1 MLERS
6 IKMKKTI
13 KVFILLFVFLALI
26 TSLLTIQK
34 NESNKTQDY
43 AARVP
48 LPIPPPPNSLK

>member
-1 MLERS
+1 
-6 IKMKKTI
+6 MKKTI

-26 TSLLTIQK
+26 TSLLTMQK